1 MLYEFGAQHRR
12 GHEDQQP
19 RQPVPCQ
26 RPHAGGRVAVLAGH
40 QRGHALEVLRVLF
53 LDDVHDAVDADG
65 AHQPPLP
72 VGHGQADEVVFAHQA
87 RRLLRVFVHGH
98 GGEGRVHQRFH
109 GLVARRGQQRAHLQ
123 RTLEPPLPVGDEE
136 RVQRVAVQPRGTHGA
151 DGLAHARACAQ
162 ADKFGRHD
170 RARGVLANFVHD
182 EHFPHSFRIA
192 KRASALCGRRP
203 MCAGA
208 AETDKAPRRPPRSGD
223 AHAQKKFL
231 GK

>member
-1 MLYEFGAQHRR
+1 MLNEFGAQYRR

-19 RQPVPCQ
+19 RQTVPGQ
-26 RPHAGGRVAVLAGH
+26 RPDAGGRVAVLAGH
-40 QRGHALEVLRVLF
+40 QRGHALEVLGVLF
-53 LDDVHDAVDADG
+53 LDDVHDAVDADR

-87 RRLLRVFVHGH
+87 RRLLLVCIHGH
-98 GGEGRVHQRFH
+98 GGEGRVHQRLY

-123 RTLEPPLPVGDEE
+123 RAQQAAVLIGDKE
-136 RVQRVAVQPRGTHGA
+136 RIERVAVQPRGAHGA
-151 DGLAHARACAQ
+151 DGLACARTRAQ

-192 KRASALCGRRP
+192 KRASALRGRRP

-208 AETDKAPRRPPRSGD
+208 AETDSTPGRPPRSGD